1 MVITIFDALGIQ
13 DYLFGSNRLADNIGA
28 SFLVN
33 RALTTWPLEAAREL
47 GGLKVNPSSGE
58 FPMSPGMLE
67 GAPFQLE
74 LIYSA
79 GGNAIF
85 LVSDLETAKK
95 LAATYSRRLLEE
107 APGLAVACFHHKVSS
122 ESIVLGQE
130 LLQAIQGLVDS
141 KTNRISGSPLLGWGV
156 TQMCA
161 SGTEEPALFFD
172 TSKNRLLGPTA
183 LAKFRNCLQAKD
195 HLRGFLKENIP
206 VGYDLPSELDDL
218 GRSRGKKSYIG
229 VVHLDGNGIGK
240 QLQSILCDTASGSNQ
255 AHLKRIREF
264 SDDVKKAGE
273 RAIRAAVSKCIQ
285 DLDSKERTVASGLSL
300 ASDPNKGNLFLPIR
314 PLVYGGDDMTFVCD
328 GRIALDLAVTCLK
341 SFSEDGSRYACA
353 GVALVKSHYPF
364 SRAYALAEELC
375 RNAKKELQRRNMEGA
390 ALDWQI
396 FSGGPMV
403 PVELLRKREFMAQ
416 DGKRLTCRP
425 YSVLPGK
432 PGHIGDWRSFRDRL
446 LLPLQRDKPWVNTH
460 SRLKGLVQYLRQGSA
475 ATRLILDAWRIKGYA
490 MPEYC
495 TAGLMDGFFADA
507 TPYVDAVEL
516 LDFMVPM
523 S

>member
-13 DYLFGSNRLADNIGA
+13 GYLFGSNRLADNIGA

-33 RALTTWPLEAAREL
+33 RALTTWPIEAAAEL
-47 GGLKVNPSSGE
+47 EEVKVNPRKGE
-58 FPMSPGMLE
+58 ALVTPGMLD
-67 GAPFQLE
+67 GATYQLE

-79 GGNAIF
+79 GGNAVF
-85 LVSDLETAKK
+85 LVSDLETAKR
-95 LAATYSRRLLEE
+95 LATAYSRKLLEK
-107 APGLAVACFHHKVSS
+107 APGLEVACYNHEVSS
-122 ESIVLGQE
+122 ESFVLGQE
-130 LLQAIQGLVDS
+130 LLRAMQGLAEA
-141 KTNRISGSPLLGWGV
+141 KENRIVGGALLGLGV

-161 SGTEEPALFFD
+161 SGTEEPAVFFD
-172 TSKNRLLGPTA
+172 PAKKRFLGPA
-183 LAKFRNCLQAKD
+183 AWAKFLNCRHAKD
-195 HLRGFLKENIP
+195 HLRGFLREEIP
-206 VGYDLPSELDDL
+206 PGYDLPDELDYL
-218 GRSRGKKSYIG
+218 GRSRGEKSYIG

-240 QLQSILCDTASGSNQ
+240 ELQSILSDTDSGSNQ
-255 AHLKRIREF
+255 AHLMRIREF
-264 SDDVKKAGE
+264 SDDVGKAGK
-273 RAIRAAVSKCIQ
+273 RAIRAAVSMCIRN
-285 DLDSKERTVASGLSL
+285 LEMEEGEVASSLSL
-300 ASDPNKGNLFLPIR
+300 ATDPNNGNLFLPIR
-314 PLVYGGDDMTFVCD
+314 PLVYGGDDITFVCD

-403 PVELLRKREFMAQ
+403 PVELLRKREFVAQ

-432 PGHIGDWRSFRDRL
+432 PGHIGDWTTFRDRL
-446 LLPLQRDKPWVNTH
+446 LLPVQRDKLWVNAH

-475 ATRLILDAWRIKGYA
+475 ATRLILDTWRIKGYA

-495 TAGLMDGFFADA
+495 TAGLADGFFADS
-507 TPYVDAVEL
+507 TPYLDAVEL
-516 LDFMVPM
+516 LDFMIPM